1 MPSYL
6 RLLFAVALLAGCDS
20 PDGSDS
26 ALYEVEVDSA
36 DGSERFRLALS
47 TAEQVDL
54 AEGALT
60 SGREGVIHGTV
71 LRGDGGFNTPY
82 TWHLAPESI
91 TFPDLAMEVCDGRPQ
106 SDVERDIDYWVDT
119 VGVYCPWGARVLR
132 RIE

>member
-6 RLLFAVALLAGCDS
+6 RLLFAVVLLTGCDS
-20 PDGSDS
+20 PDGSDL

-36 DGSERFRLALS
+36 DGPERFRLALS
-47 TAEQVDL
+47 TDEQVDL
-54 AEGALT
+54 AEGALA

-71 LRGDGGFNTPY
+71 LRGDGGFNAPY
-82 TWHLAPESI
+82 AWHLAPESI
-91 TFPDLAMEVCDGRPQ
+91 TFPDLAMEVCDGRPR
-106 SDVERDIDYWVDT
+106 SDVERDVDYWADT